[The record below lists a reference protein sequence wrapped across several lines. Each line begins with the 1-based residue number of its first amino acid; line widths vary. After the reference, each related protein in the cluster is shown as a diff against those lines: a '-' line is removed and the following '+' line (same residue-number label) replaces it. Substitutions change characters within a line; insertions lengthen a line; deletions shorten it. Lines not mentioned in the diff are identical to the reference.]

1 MTEEMNKNLKNTK
14 IILEE
19 KKIKIELLNEGWI
32 TETFLILNNLKN
44 CKSCEIKDIFQV
56 YKEDKM
62 IVKEILEEK
71 EILMKANYKEF
82 LSIVKNETK
91 KDNMGSGKINWNRI
105 KEIEIRLNK
114 KIKDERISGFNENM
128 KKIIFEEIFEINIS

>member
-1 MTEEMNKNLKNTK
+1 
-14 IILEE
+14 
-19 KKIKIELLNEGWI
+19 
-32 TETFLILNNLKN
+32 LNNLKN

-91 KDNMGSGKINWNRI
+91 KDNMGSGKIN
-105 KEIEIRLNK
+105 
-114 KIKDERISGFNENM
+114 
-128 KKIIFEEIFEINIS
+128 

>member
-1 MTEEMNKNLKNTK
+1 
-14 IILEE
+14 
-19 KKIKIELLNEGWI
+19 
-32 TETFLILNNLKN
+32 
-44 CKSCEIKDIFQV
+44 
-56 YKEDKM
+56 
-62 IVKEILEEK
+62 
-71 EILMKANYKEF
+71 MKANYKEF